1 MTFGNLTTEMQ
12 NLVLLQYS
20 FTFKSVILFGGLIFA
35 VFYLFY
41 WKKER
46 EMPTPFF
53 SVGIMRSIITI
64 ISWLTLILFPLLL
77 LLLNPQYE
85 LSNAVSAFFPVY
97 LTLIILA
104 CIGLVVDMFYFTPT
118 LLLKI
123 GGFDTGDKR
132 VDSAFKVVKQYFKKN
147 G

>member
-1 MTFGNLTTEMQ
+1 MTFANLTAEMQ
-12 NLVLLQYS
+12 NLVLIQYS
-20 FTFKSVILFGGLIFA
+20 FMFKSVILFGGLIFA

-41 WKKER
+41 WKKEK
-46 EMPTPFF
+46 ELPTPFF

-64 ISWLTLILFPLLL
+64 LSWLTLILFPLLL
-77 LLLNPQYE
+77 LLLNPEYE
-85 LSNAVSAFFPVY
+85 LLNAVSAFFPVY
-97 LTLIILA
+97 LTLIVLA
-104 CIGLVVDMFYFTPT
+104 CIGLIVDMFYFTPT

-123 GGFDTGDKR
+123 GGFDTGDKK